1 MKRIQFLT
9 TTILSFILLLCLP
22 ASAPAEE
29 GMYPI
34 SEISKLDLPAKG
46 LEISPQEIFNPE
58 GASLID
64 GIVKVNG
71 CSGSF
76 VSPEGLILTNHHC
89 AFGAIQNA
97 SSTENDYLADGFL
110 AKTRAEEIPA
120 KGYTVRITESY
131 RDVSAEVLAAAKGIG
146 DPAARTRAIDKK
158 IKAIIKA
165 EEAAHPGKRAEVSEM
180 FAGKSYLLFI
190 YTYLKDVRLVYAPP
204 LSIGEFGGEIDNW
217 EWPRHTG
224 DFSFMRA
231 YAAPDGSPAE
241 YSPENRPF
249 QPAKYIPVAP
259 EGVNEGDFVF
269 ILGYPGKTYRHQ
281 TSHFLTYDREFQ
293 LPYIVKLYD
302 WQINVMEEMGE
313 KDRAVALKHADRVK
327 SRTNVLKRSRGK
339 LQGFQRLPILE
350 RKREEEKALQ
360 AFIAA
365 ERERQKMYG
374 SVLEEIGKVYKELR
388 EQAEYEFALEY
399 LPKSVILF
407 EVAKTVYEAALA
419 LQKEDIDREPA
430 FMERNFAKTREGL
443 FLKLHDY
450 YEPSDRVFLKERLQR
465 LTELPQGREIPV
477 IAELARD
484 ANPGAAIDRFIESLY
499 AGSRLGDAA
508 FVQQALEKSPEAL
521 RALNDSFLRF
531 AVEMDSAFRE
541 LTETR
546 RRREGALAELSAKLI
561 EVKQQLLGSEFI
573 PDANSTLRLTY
584 GRVRGYSPGD
594 AVTMS
599 PITTL
604 KGIAEKTT
612 GEEPFDAPR
621 KLLELHRAG
630 DYGRFKHPQLG
641 DVPVAILYNTDTT
654 GGNSGSA
661 ILNARGQLVGVNF
674 DRVFQAT
681 VNDYAWSEEYS
692 RSIGVDIRYV
702 LWVAQKFAGA
712 DHLLEEMKVF

>member
-1 MKRIQFLT
+1 MKRLHFLT
-9 TTILSFILLLCLP
+9 ATILCLILLFCMP
-22 ASAPAEE
+22 GNAPAEE

-34 SEISKLDLPAKG
+34 SEISKLDLSAKG
-46 LEISPQEIFNPE
+46 LEISPQELYNPD
-58 GASLID
+58 GVSLID

-97 SSTENDYLADGFL
+97 SSAENDYLAGGFL

-131 RDVSAEVLAAAKGIG
+131 RDVSTQILKGVMEIR
-146 DPAARTRAIDKK
+146 DPLERARAIEKNSKK
-158 IKAIIKA
+158 VVQEA
-165 EEAAHPGKRAEVSEM
+165 EAAHPGQRAEVSEM
-180 FAGKSYLLFI
+180 FAGKSYLLFL

-204 LSIGEFGGEIDNW
+204 QSIGEFGGEIDNW

-224 DFSFMRA
+224 DFAFMRA

-249 QPAKYIPVAP
+249 QPKKYIPVAP

-281 TSHFLTYDREFQ
+281 TSHFLAYDREIQ

-302 WQINVMEEMGE
+302 WQISVMEKMGE
-313 KDRAVALKHADRVK
+313 EDRAVALKHADRIK
-327 SRTNVLKRSRGK
+327 SRANVLKRSRGK
-339 LQGFQRLPILE
+339 LQGLQRLSILE
-350 RKREEEKALQ
+350 RTREAEKALQ
-360 AFIAA
+360 GFINAD
-365 ERERQKMYG
+365 RQRKKMYG
-374 SVLEEIGKVYKELR
+374 SVLEETGKVYNEIC

-399 LPKSVILF
+399 LPKSAILF
-407 EVAKTVYEAALA
+407 DVAKTVYEAALA
-419 LQKEDIDREPA
+419 RQKEDIDREPA
-430 FMERNFAKTREGL
+430 FMERNFAKTRADL

-450 YEPSDRVFLKERLQR
+450 YEPSDRLFLKERLQR
-465 LTELPQGREIPV
+465 LTEWPRAREIPA

-484 ANPGAAIDRFIESLY
+484 ANPEAAIDRFIESLY
-499 AGSRLGDAA
+499 AGSRLSDET
-508 FVQQALEKSPEAL
+508 FVREALDKSPEAL
-521 RALNDSFLRF
+521 QALKDPFIRF
-531 AVEMDSAFRE
+531 AAAMYPAYRE
-541 LTETR
+541 LKETR
-546 RRREGALAELSAKLI
+546 RRREGALAELSARLI
-561 EVKQQLLGSEFI
+561 DVKQQFLGAEFI

-584 GRVRGYSPGD
+584 GRVRGYSPAD
-594 AVTMS
+594 AVFMS

-604 KGIAEKTT
+604 KGIAEKAT
-612 GEEPFDAPR
+612 GETPFNAPR
-621 KLLELHRAG
+621 QLLELHRAG
-630 DYGRFKHPQLG
+630 DFGRFKHPKLG

-681 VNDYAWSEEYS
+681 VNDYAWSEDYS

-702 LWVAQKFAGA
+702 LWVAEKFAGA